1 MLVMNLILMLLY
13 IRGKSKKK
21 KKTVNESFLQP
32 NPGYKQVLDVMYVKY
47 FNLDM
52 IKN

>member
-13 IRGKSKKK
+13 IRGKSK

-52 IKN
+52 IQN